1 MYDIS
6 RFISFLQIVRLRLTF
21 FNIDFLENEGVLS
34 KEEVTV
40 SVCIERLHA
49 ARISLLVIAEQITA
63 ASRGKRKI
71 INKISEPKLK
81 SEFPLNF
88 ISEVDPYPV
97 SNSHPTFVPDT
108 SHVAVDTSSRLLK
121 SKSKSKSKSG
131 CPHLLLPPILSAQR
145 SGVPCAVTAVYSAL
159 LDAPLSSTLLSKYNK
174 YILEYVQCKTL
185 GCANIFHRL
194 CPINIFV
201 LPTLLL
207 LVLLTISM
215 LIML

>member
-6 RFISFLQIVRLRLTF
+6 RFLSFLQIVRLRLTF

-63 ASRGKRKI
+63 ANRGKRKI
-71 INKISEPKLK
+71 INRISEPKLK

-88 ISEVDPYPV
+88 ISEVNPYPI
-97 SNSHPTFVPDT
+97 SISYPTFIPDT
-108 SHVAVDTSSRLLK
+108 SHVTVDTSSRLL
-121 SKSKSKSKSG
+121 KSKSKSKSG

-159 LDAPLSSTLLSKYNK
+159 LDAPLSATLLSKYTK

-185 GCANIFHRL
+185 GCGNIFYRL
-194 CPINIFV
+194 CPIDIFF
-201 LPTLLL
+201 LTTLLL

-215 LIML
+215 LIMLF

>member
-1 MYDIS
+1 M
-6 RFISFLQIVRLRLTF
+6 
-21 FNIDFLENEGVLS
+21 
-34 KEEVTV
+34 

-63 ASRGKRKI
+63 ANRGKRKI

-97 SNSHPTFVPDT
+97 SISYPTFVPDT
-108 SHVAVDTSSRLLK
+108 SHVTVDTSSRLL
-121 SKSKSKSKSG
+121 KSKSKSKSG

-159 LDAPLSSTLLSKYNK
+159 LDAPLSATLLSKYNK

-185 GCANIFHRL
+185 GCGNIFHRL
-194 CPINIFV
+194 CPIDIFV

-207 LVLLTISM
+207 LVLSTISM
-215 LIML
+215 LIMLF